1 MCCHLEDDPARHD
14 DPVRATQ
21 WPDPGRQRGGEQ
33 GEGEHARSDRAEVPQ
48 ELQQSICIVQL
59 FKFIMVY
66 PIHLEEC
73 PCQRDVLLVRVGVAE
88 TAVIHHQGPGQ
99 AHLY

>member
-21 WPDPGRQRGGEQ
+21 RPDPGRQRGGEQ

-59 FKFIMVY
+59 FKFIS
-66 PIHLEEC
+66 H
-73 PCQRDVLLVRVGVAE
+73 
-88 TAVIHHQGPGQ
+88 
-99 AHLY
+99 